1 MYNLVL
7 CINDPCHNGQIFKV
21 ECYRKVTYKIFE
33 WDMEICNF
41 NCKNVL
47 LNNFEIGT
55 LGNIAKIEPCRS
67 RIYNRE
73 LPNMGSIAIKLN

>member
-1 MYNLVL
+1 MILAIMDNYSRLNVY
-7 CINDPCHNGQIFKV
+7 H
-21 ECYRKVTYKIFE
+21 KVTYKIFE

-41 NCKNVL
+41 KCKNVL

-55 LGNIAKIEPCRS
+55 LSKYCQIEPCRS
-67 RIYNRE
+67 KIYNRE